1 MFLIICA
8 VIFVLG
14 IAFTLSGVGVKN
26 AHKVSDADQELKHN
40 FNVDGTAMLGAFD
53 MNGNI
58 YGCTSSDSDEE

>member
-8 VIFVLG
+8 VLFVLG
-14 IAFTLSGVGVKN
+14 VAFTLSGAGIKN
-26 AHKVSDADQELKHN
+26 AHKVSVADRELKHN

-58 YGCTSSDSDEE
+58 YGCTSSDDE